1 MRRRDEGADEKARV
15 GAEGSEETTQVG
27 RVREF
32 KRRERGWVEAGIWG
46 GGLAADRGV
55 FRV

>member
-1 MRRRDEGADEKARV
+1 MRRRDEGADGKWRV
-15 GAEGSEETTQVG
+15 GVEGSEDTTQVG

-32 KRRERGWVEAGIWG
+32 KRRERGWVGVWG
-46 GGLAADRGV
+46 GGLVADRGV